1 MTNPAQALYES
12 ILEDFAAKPT
22 RFSAV
27 EDLADMEAALAR
39 LSESPIAEL
48 VRSHAYNNL
57 PTFLYEL
64 RGLETWILIDK
75 INSRRCKIV
84 VRSNRSIE
92 TVADALSLTT
102 ALSLGE
108 VTWGDLE
115 AADLFNY
122 EVDAYDE
129 DEPF

>member
-1 MTNPAQALYES
+1 M
-12 ILEDFAAKPT
+12 
-22 RFSAV
+22 
-27 EDLADMEAALAR
+27 
-39 LSESPIAEL
+39 
-48 VRSHAYNNL
+48 